1 MKRITVIAGH
11 FGSGKT
17 EFAVNYAMHLRK
29 TYENVVI
36 ADMDT
41 VNPYFRTKDAE
52 SELEDAGVRVISPEF
67 ANTNLDIISIPGEI
81 NSVFEDDTARAV
93 FDVGG
98 DDEGAVVLGMFRK
111 QLEKCGY
118 DMFLVV
124 NKNRP
129 FTDTAEHTV
138 EMIRAIETASGL
150 KFTGI
155 VSNTNLLDE
164 TTPDIVRGG
173 EEMCEAVSERTGIPL
188 VFVASDGENSGLI
201 KNRNKFFKLDFYIKR
216 PF

>member
-1 MKRITVIAGH
+1 MKRITIIAGH

-29 TYENVVI
+29 TNENVVI

-52 SELEDAGVRVISPEF
+52 GQLEAAGVKVISPEF

-81 NSVFEDDTARAV
+81 NAVFEDSTCRAV
-93 FDVGG
+93 LDVGG
-98 DDEGAVVLGMFRK
+98 DDEGAVVLGMFKK
-111 QLEKCGY
+111 QLEKSGY

-129 FTDTAEHTV
+129 FTDSVENTV
-138 EMIRAIETASGL
+138 DMICAIESSSGL

-155 VSNTNLLDE
+155 ISNTNLLEE
-164 TTPDIVRGG
+164 TSPELVRSG
-173 EEMCEAVSERTGIPL
+173 EEMCEKVSEKTGIPL
-188 VFVASDGENSGLI
+188 IFVASDEKNSGLI
-201 KNRNKFFKLDFYIKR
+201 KNRNNYFKLNFYIKR

>member
-29 TYENVVI
+29 THENVVI

-52 SELEDAGVRVISPEF
+52 NVLEAAGVRVISPEF

-81 NSVFEDDTARAV
+81 NSVFEDDTVHAV

-118 DMFLVV
+118 DMLLVV

-129 FTDTAEHTV
+129 FTDSAESTI
-138 EMIRAIETASGL
+138 EMIRAIEGASGL

-155 VSNTNLLDE
+155 VSNTNLLDD
-164 TTPDIVRGG
+164 TTPQLVRRG
-173 EEMCEAVSERTGIPL
+173 EDMCGEVSEKTGIPL
-188 VFVASDGENSGLI
+188 VFVAADEKNCGMI
-201 KNRNKFFKLDFYIKR
+201 KNKDKFFKLDFYIKR

>member
-17 EFAVNYAMHLRK
+17 EFAVNYAMQLRK

-52 SELEDAGVRVISPEF
+52 CELKAAGVRVISPEF

-81 NSVFEDDTARAV
+81 NSVFEDDTIHAV
-93 FDVGG
+93 FDIGG

-111 QLEKCGY
+111 QLELCGY

-164 TTPDIVRGG
+164 TTPEIVRDG
-173 EEMCEAVSERTGIPL
+173 EKMCETVSKKTGIPL
-188 VFVASDGENSGLI
+188 VFVASDKKNSCLI
-201 KNRNKFFKLDFYIKR
+201 KNRNKFFNLDFYIKR